1 MAIPRRIHRNIF
13 LLDCLRT
20 VTAILLVYETL
31 QTFWN
36 TCRRRKTVKDF
47 IWHIHGH
54 SSSCIIL
61 FADSSLFVMSKK
73 TIISDFSA
81 LKGKVT
87 FSETSDMVESRKPQ
101 QTSPSVQKQPKA
113 GENQLKVGQRVVL
126 MDSNLR
132 GHIVS
137 LGKKVSIELEDGLII
152 EAAYGEFAVTDNTEL
167 ETLKHSRIKQVRTS
181 PGTPRSKQKSSS
193 DLMEIDLHIEALA
206 GGKSV
211 PKGQQL
217 QFQMDT
223 FKRVIRENL
232 SHRGLKISFIHGVG
246 DGILKAAIRK
256 ELDEVLALRCT
267 YSVGDPAVTIVTIR

>member
-1 MAIPRRIHRNIF
+1 MS
-13 LLDCLRT
+13 
-20 VTAILLVYETL
+20 
-31 QTFWN
+31 
-36 TCRRRKTVKDF
+36 RKN
-47 IWHIHGH
+47 
-54 SSSCIIL
+54 L
-61 FADSSLFVMSKK
+61 
-73 TIISDFSA
+73 ISDFGA

-87 FSETSDMVESRKPQ
+87 FSETPDMVESRKPQ
-101 QTSPSVQKQPKA
+101 QISPSAQKQPKTV
-113 GENQLKVGQRVVL
+113 EDLLKVGQSVVL
-126 MDSNLR
+126 MDSDLR

-152 EAAYGEFAVTDNTEL
+152 EAAYGEFAATDKTEL
-167 ETLKHSRIKQVRTS
+167 ETLKYSKVKQARTS
-181 PGTPRSKQKSSS
+181 SYTPRSKQKSSS
-193 DLMEIDLHIEALA
+193 DLLEIDLHIEALA

-256 ELDEVLALRCT
+256 ELDKVLALRCT
-267 YSVGDPAVTIVTIR
+267 YSVGDPAITVVTIR